1 MSVGSVAD
9 RSKTARERQS
19 WQFIIDRG
27 MIRSG
32 ECREAGKKKEYV
44 AATTPSF
51 ARGGG
56 GHAGFAR
63 DPFRGFPQVPMMG
76 NRISAPLAAPSQPP
90 VINGPLSQ
98 PNFGG
103 LTGIGE

>member
-1 MSVGSVAD
+1 MQRLFAVVLALS
-9 RSKTARERQS
+9 
-19 WQFIIDRG
+19 
-27 MIRSG
+27 
-32 ECREAGKKKEYV
+32 CV

-51 ARGGG
+51 TRGGG

-98 PNFGG
+98 PNFAA
-103 LTGIGE
+103 

>member
-1 MSVGSVAD
+1 MQPLFAVVLASS
-9 RSKTARERQS
+9 
-19 WQFIIDRG
+19 
-27 MIRSG
+27 
-32 ECREAGKKKEYV
+32 CV

-63 DPFRGFPQVPMMG
+63 DPFRGYATIPQVPTMG
-76 NRISAPLAAPSQPP
+76 NRIPAPLATPSQPP

-98 PNFGG
+98 PNFAA
-103 LTGIGE
+103 

>member
-1 MSVGSVAD
+1 MQHLFAVVLALS
-9 RSKTARERQS
+9 
-19 WQFIIDRG
+19 
-27 MIRSG
+27 
-32 ECREAGKKKEYV
+32 CV

-63 DPFRGFPQVPMMG
+63 DPFCGYAPIPQVPTMG
-76 NRISAPLAAPSQPP
+76 NRIAAPLTTPSQPP
-90 VINGPLSQ
+90 VISGPLSQ
-98 PNFGG
+98 PNFRG

>member
-1 MSVGSVAD
+1 MQHLFAVVLALS
-9 RSKTARERQS
+9 
-19 WQFIIDRG
+19 
-27 MIRSG
+27 
-32 ECREAGKKKEYV
+32 CV

-63 DPFRGFPQVPMMG
+63 DPFRGYAPIPQVPTMG
-76 NRISAPLAAPSQPP
+76 NRIAAPLTTPSQPP
-90 VINGPLSQ
+90 VISGPLSQ
-98 PNFGG
+98 PNFRG